1 MTKSCL
7 PIPMVGRD
15 RQLDKEEDISAFGL
29 SPFKSSLFR
38 MLWIA
43 ALFSYVGAAMYDVG
57 ASWLMTSLAPNPL
70 FVSLITTATTLP
82 ILLLALPSGI
92 LSDIFDR
99 RIILLITSAYMFTI
113 STALGILTLVGLTT
127 TTVLLIFT
135 FALGAGTTMI
145 RTPIIPTMSGQVSRT
160 ELPDA
165 LTLSALASNL
175 GRVIGPI
182 VGGFIVSA
190 IAPWAVFFINSA
202 SFIGMMIVLSR
213 LPRKANVPY
222 YQQQQSSLPPENI
235 IRAIRIQI
243 RYIRYSQV
251 AHVLIIRAGLFTLCS
266 SALLSLLPLLAKSD
280 LGLDSIG
287 FGLLLGSFGV
297 GAIIGG
303 TLVLPRLRPK
313 ASVESLITVSIVLLA
328 IATFTMG
335 YVRVFEIACVVMGI
349 GGIAYITI
357 LSNYYTIGV
366 KSAPKWIGAR
376 VLAVYLLILNGGLV
390 VGSVIWGTV
399 ANTFG
404 IPVTLSIASLAL
416 GVTIIAR
423 KHYSSTLLDD
433 LDFTPAS
440 DHWSLP
446 PHYSIDPSQGDNHAL
461 ITIEYNKID
470 PKLSDEFQRSVHE
483 LGRMLRSE
491 GMAYWELF
499 QDPADIGHYIEI
511 RIADTWTDHMRQHE
525 YVTKNVQDMEN
536 RIRELIKDCPQPI
549 ITHYVAK
556 SPPK

>member
-1 MTKSCL
+1 
-7 PIPMVGRD
+7 MVRKD
-15 RQLDKEEDISAFGL
+15 TQIDKEAISASGL

-82 ILLLALPSGI
+82 ILLFALPSGI

-99 RIILLITSAYMFTI
+99 RSILLITCAYMFTI
-113 STALGILTLVGLTT
+113 STALAVLTFVGLTT
-127 TTVLLIFT
+127 TTVLLTLT

-145 RTPIIPTMSGQVSRT
+145 RTPIIPTMSGLVSRS
-160 ELPDA
+160 ELPNA

-175 GRVIGPI
+175 GRVIGPT
-182 VGGFIVSA
+182 VGGFIVAA

-213 LPRKANVPY
+213 LPRKPNINNH
-222 YQQQQSSLPPENI
+222 QQQSSLPPENI
-235 IRAIRIQI
+235 IRAVRIQL
-243 RYIRYSQV
+243 RYIRYSQA
-251 AHVLIIRAGLFTLCS
+251 AHVLIVRVGLFTLCS
-266 SALLSLLPLLAKSD
+266 SALLSLLPLLAKHE

-287 FGLLLGSFGV
+287 FGLLLGSFGA
-297 GAIIGG
+297 GAIVGG
-303 TLVLPRLRPK
+303 IVILPRLQHK
-313 ASVESLITVSIVLLA
+313 ASVESLITISIALLA
-328 IATFTMG
+328 IVTLTMG
-335 YVRVFEIACVVMGI
+335 YVRVFDLACMVMGL

-357 LSNYYTIGV
+357 LSKFYTIGI

-390 VGSVIWGTV
+390 VGSVIWGAF

-404 IPVTLSIASLAL
+404 IPLTLLVASLAL
-416 GVTIIAR
+416 AATIIAR
-423 KHYSSTLLDD
+423 KPYSSELLDD

-446 PHYSIDPSQGDNHAL
+446 PQSSIDPKQDDNRAL
-461 ITIEYNKID
+461 VTIEYKNID
-470 PKLSDEFQRSVHE
+470 PKLSHEFERSIHE
-483 LGRMLRSE
+483 LGRILKSE
-491 GMAYWELF
+491 GMAYWDLF
-499 QDPADIGHYIEI
+499 QDPSDISHYIEI

-525 YVTKNVQDMEN
+525 NVTKNVQDMEN
-536 RIRELIKDCPQPI
+536 RILELIKDCPRPTI
-549 ITHYVAK
+549 LHYIGK
-556 SPPK
+556 SAPK